1 MSGPEQGRGPENG
14 GAEQGRGP
22 EQDRGPEYGPG
33 PGRGG
38 PGSWGPGPWGGP
50 GPWSGP
56 GPWGGPRRGDREAWR
71 ESRRQARNAARN
83 DARSDARRADRYH
96 NYWHQGP
103 PGPWNNYPPRP
114 RPGWWPEN
122 EPWPPVGEF
131 PWRKVRRRF
140 FARFAVAVTL
150 VAILLIGIPTVAV
163 GQILG
168 ATGLSGTAQ
177 PIAAFIVLLV
187 VVLAISGTA
196 RSARRIAVPF
206 GDMIEAVGKVEAGDY
221 TARVAMPRHGVR
233 EMRWLA
239 DAFNSMASRL
249 QTDEE
254 QRRTLLADVSHELRT
269 PLAVL
274 RGELEAMID
283 GVHPIDEAHLAAAVD
298 QISMLTKL
306 VEDLRTHALA
316 EGGTLPLH
324 KESTDLAILAA
335 EAAASFDGLAAAGD
349 VRLEVTMPP
358 DLPLLD
364 IDPLRIQQVIGNL
377 IANALRYAPRGS
389 AISIAGLAAASTVTV
404 SVTDAG
410 PGIDPELLPHI
421 FERFAKGDESR
432 GSGLGLAIA
441 RQLVQAHGGSI
452 KAECPAG
459 GGTVISFELPL
470 EPEK

>member
-1 MSGPEQGRGPENG
+1 MNDPERWRGPEPGRGPE
-14 GAEQGRGP
+14 RW
-22 EQDRGPEYGPG
+22 
-33 PGRGG
+33 GG
-38 PGSWGPGPWGGP
+38 PPPWGG
-50 GPWSGP
+50 
-56 GPWGGPRRGDREAWR
+56 REAWL
-71 ESRRQARNAARN
+71 ESRRG
-83 DARSDARRADRYH
+83 ARRADRYRH
-96 NYWHQGP
+96 YMHGGP
-103 PGPWNNYPPRP
+103 PGPWNGYPPRS
-114 RPGWWPEN
+114 RPGWWPKN

-131 PWRKVRRRF
+131 PWRKVQRRF
-140 FARFAVAVTL
+140 FARFAVGVTL
-150 VAILLIGIPTVAV
+150 VALLLIGIPTVAV

-168 ATGLSGTAQ
+168 ATGLTGTAQ
-177 PIAAFIVLLV
+177 PIAALIVLLV

-196 RSARRIAVPF
+196 RSARRFAVPF
-206 GDMIEAVGKVEAGDY
+206 GDLIEATGKVEAGDY
-221 TARVAMPRHGVR
+221 TARVTLRRHGFR
-233 EMRWLA
+233 ELRWLT
-239 DAFNSMASRL
+239 DAFNSMAARL
-249 QTDEE
+249 ETDEQ

-324 KESTDLAILAA
+324 KESTDLSILAT
-335 EAAASFDGLAAAGD
+335 EAAGSFEGLAASGD
-349 VRLEVTMPP
+349 VRLVVTMPP
-358 DLPLLD
+358 DLPLLE

-389 AISIAGLAAASTVTV
+389 AISIVGQATATTVTV

-410 PGIDPELLPHI
+410 PGIDPEMLPHI

-441 RQLVQAHGGSI
+441 RQLVQTHGGSI
-452 KAECPAG
+452 KAECPSG
-459 GGTVISFELPL
+459 GGTIISFELPVDSG
-470 EPEK
+470 K